1 MIHSRSEEYMPEEAM
16 YLPVVSFDSVLKKK
30 KKSDSNSLTPKRNL
44 LAHLIKKNES
54 TPTSLRTC
62 SLSSSLS

>member
-30 KKSDSNSLTPKRNL
+30 KKNLTQI
-44 LAHLIKKNES
+44 A
-54 TPTSLRTC
+54 
-62 SLSSSLS
+62 